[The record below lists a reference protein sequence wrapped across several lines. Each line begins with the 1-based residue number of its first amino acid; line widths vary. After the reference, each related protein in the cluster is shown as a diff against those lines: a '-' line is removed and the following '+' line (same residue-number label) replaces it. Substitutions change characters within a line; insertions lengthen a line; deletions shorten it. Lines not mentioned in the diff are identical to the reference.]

1 MIAAVVS
8 GLVAGAPA
16 LFGRGGAFAG
26 WFPLLIFAG
35 VLAIAGVCAYVAY
48 LGEKK
53 RTEAMRQVA
62 EELQFDFVPKDDGT
76 LLGDLARGNF
86 HLFSQG
92 SGKRW
97 YNVLRGQAN
106 DLEVTVF
113 DYNYSTGGGKS
124 RHTWRQTVVGF
135 RLPGPGLP
143 AFALRPE
150 NLLHRIGRLF
160 GYRDITFEDH
170 PAFSSRYLLR
180 GPDEES
186 IRRLFA
192 DRALSYYE
200 GTEGL
205 STEGGGDRLLF
216 YRHNQRVDPAALRSF
231 LEEGFKVL
239 ALFHPPGDGDA
250 DAG

>member
-1 MIAAVVS
+1 MIASVVS
-8 GLVAGAPA
+8 TLAAGAPV
-16 LFGRGGAFAG
+16 LLGRGGG
-26 WFPLLIFAG
+26 DSWPVLVIFAAFL
-35 VLAIAGVCAYVAY
+35 VIAGVCAYVAY

-62 EELQFDFVPKDDGT
+62 DDLQFDFVPKDDGT
-76 LLGDLARGNF
+76 LLGELTGDNF

-92 SGKRW
+92 SSRKC

-124 RHTWRQTVVGF
+124 RHTWRQTVVAF

-143 AFALRPE
+143 AFSLRPQTF
-150 NLLHRIGRLF
+150 LHRIGRLF
-160 GYRDITFEDH
+160 GYQDITFDD
-170 PAFSSRYLLR
+170 PPGFSSRYLLQ
-180 GPDEES
+180 GADEEA
-186 IRRLFA
+186 IRRLFTEGV
-192 DRALSYYE
+192 RSYYG

-205 STEGGGDRLLF
+205 GTEGLGDRLLF
-216 YRHNQRVDPAALRSF
+216 YRHNRRVDPSAVRSS

-239 ALFHPPGDGDA
+239 ALFHPPGDGAA